1 MNQTYLDCL
10 THLGVGGAHPGGL
23 QLTKKILLKEK
34 IDKKTF
40 ILDAG
45 CGTGQTSAYIA
56 KHYGCNVT
64 SLDYSET
71 MLEKAKQRFISLDL
85 PIEVR
90 QGNTEHLPFND
101 ASFDIVL
108 SESVIAFT
116 KHFLTISE
124 FKRILKQN
132 GLLIAIEMVREQP
145 ISEEDLQEITRFYGI
160 STLLT
165 VQEWSYIFQR
175 AGFKSVRIETFDQK
189 FDKNNVENAP
199 DFSFSENMHDTFF
212 EILKEHK
219 RLTNKYKDMLGVR
232 IFRCFV

>member
-10 THLGVGGAHPGGL
+10 THLGVGGSHPGGL

-165 VQEWSYIFQR
+165 VQ
-175 AGFKSVRIETFDQK
+175 
-189 FDKNNVENAP
+189 
-199 DFSFSENMHDTFF
+199 
-212 EILKEHK
+212 
-219 RLTNKYKDMLGVR
+219 
-232 IFRCFV
+232 